1 MFVERMSWWR
11 LAGWPLLL
19 AHFFLPVPYREQ
31 LLAVQTVLI
40 SFCPVPMPFH
50 MASGLV
56 AFLFLLGLAEVD
68 GVVLPTLLHHV
79 AVFISVISEFY
90 FKKWRW
96 TCWIFLCWSLR
107 WMNPSNIYVDHPL
120 RAVLRCVLFGLVTQ
134 RNFSLDGSIRWCWIF
149 LVHEGFCILVPIQML
164 YTVYVV
170 QKNRRTEET
179 QIV

>member
-1 MFVERMSWWR
+1 MLWEFG
-11 LAGWPLLL
+11 GWLLL
-19 AHFFLPVPYREQ
+19 LCHFFFPDPYREQ
-31 LLAVQTVLI
+31 LLAAQTVFI
-40 SFCPVPMPFH
+40 AFCPKLMSFH
-50 MASGLV
+50 VATGIIWLLYLLNLNESSLDLV
-56 AFLFLLGLAEVD
+56 VELA
-68 GVVLPTLLHHV
+68 HHV

-164 YTVYVV
+164 YSVYAV

-179 QIV
+179 QLV